1 VIKNASPP
9 YLGLG
14 ADRRRGY
21 NTRWATNLVINLMPD
36 GARIVSEPEVS
47 LRATVANGEDH
58 DGRTY
63 AKAAVA
69 VAPDST
75 EELTWQY
82 VVPKAATKHGDAW
95 RLLDY
100 VSPQSMLKVPTYALT
115 VVAPKG
121 WQAEPAKGWNVNGG
135 RATTSVP
142 MDRSY
147 VLKMQVS
154 PS

>member
-1 VIKNASPP
+1 MRTTAGS
-9 YLGLG
+9 
-14 ADRRRGY
+14 
-21 NTRWATNLVINLMPD
+21 
-36 GARIVSEPEVS
+36 
-47 LRATVANGEDH
+47 GEDH
-58 DGRTY
+58 AGRTY

-69 VAPDST
+69 IPPDGT
-75 EELTWQY
+75 EELTWEY
-82 VVPKAATKHGDAW
+82 VVPKAATRHGDAW

-100 VSPQSMLKVPTYALT
+100 VSPQSMLKVPNYELT

-121 WQAEPAKGWNVNGG
+121 WQAEPAKGWKVDG
-135 RATTSVP
+135 ATANISVP